1 MTSQGALVRGTA
13 SVMPRGRKTCSCMR
27 HSHGREAWPR
37 VRVSSRIHEASPAP
51 HRSAPFLVVPPSA
64 VAVLVP
70 SIRAPYA
77 APCRVTRRECALLLA
92 SATRFEPGGRGFEL
106 LSARQSF
113 RGLAAA
119 RQNDPH
125 HGI

>member
-1 MTSQGALVRGTA
+1 MFA
-13 SVMPRGRKTCSCMR
+13 SRI
-27 HSHGREAWPR
+27 
-37 VRVSSRIHEASPAP
+37 SSRIHEASPAP

-92 SATRFEPGGRGFEL
+92 SATRFEPGAGGSNSSRRASRFAGLRL
-106 LSARQSF
+106 LARMTLITES
-113 RGLAAA
+113 RAHRTTSSIDPAISVGLVRAALDGA
-119 RQNDPH
+119 AVRSR
-125 HGI
+125 